1 MVIEQTRKDVQI
13 RLRTISFN
21 ANTDDV
27 KIESHL
33 YGSFITKLTSSKTY
47 VLSRLLFYF
56 KKFRTRN
63 YYSTLLKVIKKNLI

>member
-27 KIESHL
+27 KIESHP
-33 YGSFITKLTSSKTY
+33 YGSFITKLTSSKIY